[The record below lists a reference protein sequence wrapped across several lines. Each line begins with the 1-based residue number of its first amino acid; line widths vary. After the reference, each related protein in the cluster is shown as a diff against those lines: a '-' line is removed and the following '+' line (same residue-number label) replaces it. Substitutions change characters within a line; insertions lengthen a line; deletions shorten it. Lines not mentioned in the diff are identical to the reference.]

1 MIVIAVQFEKTGV
14 VNASGEGVNPNLI
27 LDSSIVT
34 RGGNGANITRS
45 YEADGSVKI
54 IASSSNGNYAFLGF
68 ARDSNDNVGANMSVG
83 DPYTISCD
91 AKIESGTVLPTLFIN
106 GGNSYKQL
114 NPVNGTIITGK
125 WMRVFYTSTWN
136 APGTSYG
143 NIALHLGF
151 SGAIGTYYFR
161 NFKLE
166 KGSVPT
172 PWIPN
177 ETDNI
182 YVGSTLGFTELET
195 IPSIGKAG
203 YVQATEFIEW

>member
-1 MIVIAVQFEKTGV
+1 MSVSIGKNGV
-14 VNASGEGVNPNLI
+14 VSASGNGVNSNLI
-27 LDSSIVT
+27 LDSSTVT
-34 RGGNGANITRS
+34 SGSNGANITRS
-45 YEADGSVKI
+45 YEADGSIKI
-54 IASSSNGNYAFLGF
+54 IASSSNGNYASLGF
-68 ARDSNDNVGANMSVG
+68 ARNSNENVGANMSVG

-106 GGNSYKQL
+106 GGNGYKQL
-114 NPVNGTIITGK
+114 KPVNGTIIMGE

-143 NIALHLGF
+143 NISLHLGF
-151 SGAIGTYYFR
+151 GDAIGTYYFK

-177 ETDNI
+177 ETD
-182 YVGSTLGFTELET
+182 YGAVPTQHGFAEQDNLMKVYEDYITT
-195 IPSIGKAG
+195 
-203 YVQATEFIEW
+203 TEFIEY